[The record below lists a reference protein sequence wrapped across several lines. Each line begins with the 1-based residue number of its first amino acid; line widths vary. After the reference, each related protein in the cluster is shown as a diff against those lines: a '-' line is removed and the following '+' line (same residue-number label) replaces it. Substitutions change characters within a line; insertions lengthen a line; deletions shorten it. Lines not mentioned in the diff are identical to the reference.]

1 MATTITSTTSST
13 YNTTTR
19 HTLSRRNNNGRGG
32 LSSISTP
39 NLHQVYNAH
48 STNTTRLAPPPVPQL
63 LLSRKGSVAALTQ
76 NSLASIPDDSEAYAY
91 NQVLASE
98 NTNNMPSPLTPGR
111 LGGAAAGEDVQVG
124 DVIDVPGNMTGTIRF
139 IGSVTGRKGT
149 FVGVEL
155 HPDFAGRGKNSG
167 DVDNVFY
174 FRTKDPNTG
183 IFLPISK
190 AVKRESPPTM
200 PANSYPLT
208 PASSGGLKVG
218 TQNSTNFTPP
228 TPGVPKFSQS
238 VGPGRASSPVGKKP
252 TRPSLPRPESPV
264 RRLQMT
270 PAPRPSIGAPAPPR
284 YGSPTPSKFAQSV
297 RGTAG
302 DPSKRLPTHQRKGSV
317 GPRSVSVLGVSS
329 SSYQHH
335 HLSEEDAAPAGV
347 QRTQT
352 NGSAGSGFNLKVRP
366 VSRAAS
372 RMGSHAV
379 NNEEL
384 ERLKAELEDRERQ
397 LKEQAATLVEMESSL
412 TELQGL
418 IENSEGQMQAGR
430 RSSLDDK
437 DVNALKAV
445 LREKNEK
452 IAMLTA
458 EFDAHRADF
467 RSTIDTLEMASTETE
482 RVYEKKIEEL
492 MQEIQELQDRTA
504 DVDTVANQLKQLEEL
519 VQELEEG
526 LEDARRGEAEARGEV
541 EFLRGE
547 VERTRSE
554 LRREREKS
562 QFAGMNGTSQGG
574 GGATSKELEQKEDE
588 IRGLKAIIHSLSRD
602 AVPGGGENGGVAG
615 GAAAQRSGSIRSHQG
630 ESIEDRLSREKLERE
645 VAELRAL
652 VESKS
657 SREET
662 LERELE
668 TLRRGVTAQ
677 GAAGHRGS
685 AAMMTAGG
693 GKNDRNSY
701 RDSRGTVVL
710 APRSPEHKPAGAGK
724 HSRGNTLDTMPESDS
739 YSTATGDSTL
749 WCEICET
756 AGHDI
761 LTCTNVFPDQS
772 HQQRDSSKTP
782 DGGESVP
789 GGGGAMI
796 GGVVVEGDEEDEN
809 VKLPAPLS
817 PVKTKSGGLVTATV
831 TAVVEEEQA
840 PTSAVSSVMME
851 KPIRINKE
859 AILGS
864 EPVASKEGGVV
875 DEGKWCALC
884 ERDGHDSVSCPF
896 EDQF

>member
-1 MATTITSTTSST
+1 MATTITSTSTTST

-19 HTLSRRNNNGRGG
+19 HTLSRRNGRGG
-32 LSSISTP
+32 FSSISTP
-39 NLHQVYNAH
+39 NLNQVYNAH
-48 STNTTRLAPPPVPQL
+48 STRLAPPVPPVPP
-63 LLSRKGSVAALTQ
+63 LSRKGSVAALTQ

-91 NQVLASE
+91 NSVLASD
-98 NTNNMPSPLTPGR
+98 NTMPSPLTPGR
-111 LGGAAAGEDVQVG
+111 LGAAGGDDVQVG

-183 IFLPISK
+183 IFLPVSK
-190 AVKRESPPTM
+190 AVKRESPPAM
-200 PANSYPLT
+200 PTNSYPLT
-208 PASSGGLKVG
+208 PASGGLKVG

-238 VGPGRASSPVGKKP
+238 VGPGRAASPIGKKT

-270 PAPRPSIGAPAPPR
+270 PAPRPSIGTPAPPR

-335 HLSEEDAAPAGV
+335 LAEEDTVPVAV

-352 NGSAGSGFNLKVRP
+352 NGSAGSVSSFNLKVRP
-366 VSRAAS
+366 ASRAAS
-372 RMGSHAV
+372 RIGSHA
-379 NNEEL
+379 NNEEV
-384 ERLKAELEDRERQ
+384 ERLKAELEERDRQ

-430 RSSLDDK
+430 RNSLDDK
-437 DVNALKAV
+437 DASALRAV

-554 LRREREKS
+554 LRREREKA
-562 QFAGMNGTSQGG
+562 QFATNGSSPG
-574 GGATSKELEQKEDE
+574 GGAMSKELEQKEDE

-602 AVPGGGENGGVAG
+602 AVPSDNAERTPTT
-615 GAAAQRSGSIRSHQG
+615 QRSGSIRSHHG

-668 TLRRGVTAQ
+668 TLRRGANA
-677 GAAGHRGS
+677 GGPGHRGS
-685 AAMMTAGG
+685 AAMTVGS
-693 GKNDRNSY
+693 GKDRNSY

-710 APRSPEHKPAGAGK
+710 APRSPDNHKSHAGGK
-724 HSRGNTLDTMPESDS
+724 HSRGNTPDTMPESDS

-761 LTCTNVFPDQS
+761 LTCTNVFPDQQQQ
-772 HQQRDSSKTP
+772 HQHQQQLQRDSSKTP
-782 DGGESVP
+782 DVESV
-789 GGGGAMI
+789 GGALV
-796 GGVVVEGDEEDEN
+796 GVVEDI
-809 VKLPAPLS
+809 KPAPLS
-817 PVKTKSGGLVTATV
+817 PIKANKTSVVATV
-831 TAVVEEEQA
+831 TDITMAEPTPAVDK
-840 PTSAVSSVMME
+840 SAKMNPVVMM
-851 KPIRINKE
+851 
-859 AILGS
+859 GS
-864 EPVASKEGGVV
+864 EPVPSKEGGKV

-896 EDQF
+896 EHEF

>member
-1 MATTITSTTSST
+1 MATTITSTTST

-19 HTLSRRNNNGRGG
+19 HTLSRRNNGRGG

-39 NLHQVYNAH
+39 NLNQVYNAH
-48 STNTTRLAPPPVPQL
+48 STTATRLGPPVPQL
-63 LLSRKGSVAALTQ
+63 FSRKGSVAALTQ

-98 NTNNMPSPLTPGR
+98 NINIMPSPLTPGR
-111 LGGAAAGEDVQVG
+111 LGGAAGGEDVQVG

-139 IGSVTGRKGT
+139 IGPVTGRKGT

-167 DVDNVFY
+167 DVDSVFY

-190 AVKRESPPTM
+190 AVKREPPPIM
-200 PANSYPLT
+200 PTNSYPLT
-208 PASSGGLKVG
+208 PASGGGLKVG
-218 TQNSTNFTPP
+218 TQYSTNFTPP

-238 VGPGRASSPVGKKP
+238 VGPGRATSPVGKKP

-284 YGSPTPSKFAQSV
+284 YGSPTPNKFAQSV

-302 DPSKRLPTHQRKGSV
+302 DPSKRLPAHQRKGSV

-329 SSYQHH
+329 SSYQAH
-335 HLSEEDAAPAGV
+335 HLSEEDAGPVGI

-352 NGSAGSGFNLKVRP
+352 NGSAGSGFSLTVRP
-366 VSRAAS
+366 ASRAAS
-372 RMGSHAV
+372 RIGSHAV
-379 NNEEL
+379 NNEEV

-397 LKEQAATLVEMESSL
+397 LKEQAATLMEMESSL

-418 IENSEGQMQAGR
+418 IEGSEGQMQAGR
-430 RSSLDDK
+430 RNSLDDK
-437 DVNALKAV
+437 DANTLRAV

-554 LRREREKS
+554 LRREREKA
-562 QFAGMNGTSQGG
+562 QFATNGLARGG

-602 AVPGGGENGGVAG
+602 AVPNGGENGVVGAG
-615 GAAAQRSGSIRSHQG
+615 AGAAQRSGSVRSHQG
-630 ESIEDRLSREKLERE
+630 ESIDDRLSREKLERE

-657 SREET
+657 TREET

-668 TLRRGVTAQ
+668 TLRRSAVNS

-685 AAMMTAGG
+685 AATMTAGSG
-693 GKNDRNSY
+693 NDRNSY

-710 APRSPEHKPAGAGK
+710 APRSPEHKPAGGVGK

-761 LTCTNVFPDQS
+761 LTCTNVFPDQQLH
-772 HQQRDSSKTP
+772 HQTRDSSKTP
-782 DGGESVP
+782 DGGE
-789 GGGGAMI
+789 
-796 GGVVVEGDEEDEN
+796 GVSGLGTMTED

-817 PVKTKSGGLVTATV
+817 PVKAAKSSAVTTAVTA
-831 TAVVEEEQA
+831 AADEEQQQPA
-840 PTSAVSSVMME
+840 SVVSAME
-851 KPIRINKE
+851 KPIRVNKE
-859 AILGS
+859 AVLGS
-864 EPVASKEGGVV
+864 EEPTASMEGGVV
-875 DEGKWCALC
+875 DEPMWCALC
-884 ERDGHDSVSCPF
+884 EKTGHDSISCPD
-896 EDQF
+896 EQF